1 MTKTFRVAH
10 ARIDLKGIWGAG
22 GDDQFRT
29 ALEESWVA
37 GDEVS
42 RYGRTWRISKHIE
55 MGQGFWSGHIG
66 YVESDAF
73 STLAWNDETKE
84 FDRGEASGG
93 VVIPFVVNL
102 PQRIMS
108 FQYATRAVK
117 LHTGTGNFQALLNK
131 RRTYDWEVAPLSLK
145 STFEDWHSSVIS
157 VATLSALL
165 RQPNPN
171 WEDREKIADLLD
183 SLEAKSVRL
192 SAQAHEGESI
202 DRDSDWFT
210 QMMDHV
216 RRGYGQAVMTGT
228 NRESG
233 VLSKFTQTAD
243 GGAVE
248 ATESVRVEDDVV
260 ELSGDDLAQAQRTFV
275 ERGDG
280 VVVQSE
286 FDEETDDQ
294 PD

>member
-10 ARIDLKGIWGAG
+10 ARIDLKGLWSAG
-22 GDDQFRT
+22 GDDQFRA
-29 ALEESWVA
+29 ALEQSWVA
-37 GDEVS
+37 GEEVS
-42 RYGRTWRISKHIE
+42 RYGRTWRISRHVE

-66 YVESDAF
+66 YVEDDAF
-73 STLAWNDETKE
+73 STLAWNEETKE

-102 PQRIMS
+102 PQRMVS
-108 FQYATRAVK
+108 FQYATRDVK
-117 LHTGTGNFQALLNK
+117 LHTVTGNLQALLNK
-131 RRTYDWEVAPLSLK
+131 ESMYDWEVAPLSLK
-145 STFEDWHSSVIS
+145 RTFEDWHSSVVSI
-157 VATLSALL
+157 ATLSALL
-165 RQPNPN
+165 REPNPN
-171 WEDREKIADLLD
+171 WEDREKIADLLNG
-183 SLEAKSVRL
+183 LEAKSARL
-192 SAQAHEGESI
+192 TVQAREGASI
-202 DRDSDWFT
+202 DRDSNWFT

-228 NRESG
+228 SRESG
-233 VLSKFTQTAD
+233 ALSKFTQTAE

-260 ELSGDDLAQAQRTFV
+260 ELSGDDLAQVQRTFV
-275 ERGDG
+275 ERDDG

-286 FDEETDDQ
+286 LDEETDDQ

>member
-10 ARIDLKGIWGAG
+10 ARVDLKGIWGAG
-22 GDDQFRT
+22 GDDQFRA
-29 ALEESWVA
+29 ALEQSWVA
-37 GDEVS
+37 GEEVS
-42 RYGRTWRISKHIE
+42 RYGRTWRISRHVE

-66 YVESDAF
+66 YVEGDAF
-73 STLAWNDETKE
+73 STLAWNEETKE

-102 PQRIMS
+102 PQRMVS
-108 FQYATRAVK
+108 FQYATRDVK
-117 LHTGTGNFQALLNK
+117 LHTVTGNLQALLNK
-131 RRTYDWEVAPLSLK
+131 ESMYDWEVAPLSLK
-145 STFEDWHSSVIS
+145 RTFEDWHSSVIS
-157 VATLSALL
+157 IATLSALL
-165 RQPNPN
+165 REPNPN
-171 WEDREKIADLLD
+171 WEDREKIADLLN

-192 SAQAHEGESI
+192 SAQAREGASI
-202 DRDSDWFT
+202 DRNSNWFI
-210 QMMDHV
+210 QMFDHI
-216 RRGYGQAVMTGT
+216 RRGNGQAVMTGT
-228 NRESG
+228 SRESG
-233 VLSKFTQTAD
+233 ALSKFTQTAE

-260 ELSGDDLAQAQRTFV
+260 ELSGDDLAQVQRTFV
-275 ERGDG
+275 ERDDG